1 VAEARCSRRKTQ
13 LSDLVKR
20 APVALIVALKPVKER
35 VFDLFHDPISI
46 YLPTSTNIQNNLPL
60 LSTDPRFD
68 VFGVRRLKKPRR

>member
-1 VAEARCSRRKTQ
+1 VAEATMFEAKTQ
-13 LSDLVKR
+13 LFDLVKR
-20 APVALIVALKPVKER
+20 TPVALIVALKPVKER

-46 YLPTSTNIQNNLPL
+46 YLPISTNIQNNLPL